1 MKGFV
6 LSWNHKHALI
16 NKRTCKI
23 DDDVLANPEKV
34 EEARDNKK
42 FGSKI

>member
-6 LSWNHKHALI
+6 LSWNHKHAL

-23 DDDVLANPEKV
+23 DDDVVVNPEKV
-34 EEARDNKK
+34 EEVAR
-42 FGSKI
+42 